1 MYKLAATILLM
12 ILLGGCQAI
21 PNASNGDAS
30 TPAPTTLSFID
41 LESFDGDLQRALNE
55 GTNKVTINF
64 FDNPSPNET
73 PVRLQKWIAK
83 MQDAGGTVQI
93 ETPPNELT
101 PKNPFALISM
111 ITSLW
116 SGNKAIKELNKDKV
130 LSSIDSHNAVIQL
143 ERNSNGVLMIGQV
156 VFVKR

>member
-1 MYKLAATILLM
+1 MYKFAATALLM
-12 ILLGGCQAI
+12 FLLTGCQTI

-30 TPAPTTLSFID
+30 TLAPTTLSFID
-41 LESFDGDLQRALNE
+41 FESFDGDLQRALNA
-55 GTNKVTINF
+55 GTDKVTINF
-64 FDNPSPNET
+64 LDKPSPNKT

-83 MQDAGGTVQI
+83 MQDAGGKIQI
-93 ETPPNELT
+93 QTPPNELT

-116 SGNKAIKELNKDKV
+116 TGNKAIKELNKDTV
-130 LSSIDSHNAVIQL
+130 FSSIDSRNAVIQL
-143 ERNSNGVLMIGQV
+143 ERNSKGELLIGQV

>member
-1 MYKLAATILLM
+1 MYKFAATALLM
-12 ILLGGCQAI
+12 FLLTGCQTI

-41 LESFDGDLQRALNE
+41 FESFDGDLQRALNA
-55 GTNKVTINF
+55 GTDKVTINF
-64 FDNPSPNET
+64 FDNPSPNKT

-83 MQDAGGTVQI
+83 MQDAGGTIQI

-116 SGNKAIKELNKDKV
+116 TGNKAIKELNKDKV
-130 LSSIDSHNAVIQL
+130 FSSIDSRNAVIQL
-143 ERNSNGVLMIGQV
+143 ERNSKGELLIGQV
-156 VFVKR
+156 VFIKR